1 MTITLNFLVLS
12 TSELES
18 KGVSLERVVEYA
30 ALPPEAERHCEAD
43 DALPSGW
50 PAGGRLE
57 FQDVTLRYRP
67 SLPPALHR
75 FSCSVAAG
83 EHLGIVGRTGAGK
96 STIATALF
104 RLVELEGGRVLV
116 DGVDLRPLGLWQVR
130 GRACGI
136 IPQEPVLF
144 RGATRRSLDPLEL
157 HSDAELWHALEAV
170 DMARSVRELPGGLG
184 APTDEGGTNF
194 SLGERRV
201 TEGRRLRGAGGA
213 QSGRR
218 K

>member
-30 ALPPEAERHCEAD
+30 ALPPEVERHCEAD
-43 DALPSGW
+43 DALPSSW

-83 EHLGIVGRTGAGK
+83 GLLPLARSSQSCCSA
-96 STIATALF
+96 STPAMKARLLFCFWSFF
-104 RLVELEGGRVLV
+104 RL
-116 DGVDLRPLGLWQVR
+116 
-130 GRACGI
+130 
-136 IPQEPVLF
+136 
-144 RGATRRSLDPLEL
+144 
-157 HSDAELWHALEAV
+157 
-170 DMARSVRELPGGLG
+170 
-184 APTDEGGTNF
+184 
-194 SLGERRV
+194 
-201 TEGRRLRGAGGA
+201 
-213 QSGRR
+213 
-218 K
+218 